1 MAKEILLIDD
11 DAITNFLNQNLIEQK
26 IKGIPITIFYNGLE
40 GLKYIKS
47 NPDKHYIVFLDI
59 NMPVMNGWEF
69 IEAVDSLTIE
79 TSVEIHVLTS
89 SINPGDRER
98 ANGLPNV
105 DSFIEKPLDELAME
119 SFMVAKLKKPL

>member
-1 MAKEILLIDD
+1 MNKEILLIDD

-40 GLKYIKS
+40 GLKYIKN

-69 IEAVDSLTIE
+69 LEEIDSLMLE
-79 TSVEIHVLTS
+79 TSMEIHVLTS
-89 SINPGDRER
+89 SIYPGDRER
-98 ANGLPNV
+98 ANALPNV
-105 DSFIEKPLDELAME
+105 SSFIEKPLDESAME
-119 SFMVAKLKKPL
+119 SFILGKFKE

>member
-1 MAKEILLIDD
+1 MTKEILLIDD

>member
-1 MAKEILLIDD
+1 MTKEILLIDD

-105 DSFIEKPLDELAME
+105 DSFIEKPFDELAME

>member
-1 MAKEILLIDD
+1 MTKEILLIDD

-40 GLKYIKS
+40 GLKHIKN
-47 NPDKHYIVFLDI
+47 NPDRHYIVFLDI

-69 IEAVDSLTIE
+69 LEAVNSLTVE

-89 SINPGDRER
+89 SINPGDRDR

-105 DSFIEKPLDELAME
+105 ASFIEKPLDELAME

>member
-1 MAKEILLIDD
+1 MTKEILLIDD

-26 IKGIPITIFYNGLE
+26 IKCITITIFYNGLE

>member
-1 MAKEILLIDD
+1 MTKEILLIDD

-40 GLKYIKS
+40 GLKYIKN
-47 NPDKHYIVFLDI
+47 NPDKHFIVFLDI

-69 IEAVDSLTIE
+69 IEALDSLTIE

-98 ANGLPNV
+98 ANG
-105 DSFIEKPLDELAME
+105 FQW
-119 SFMVAKLKKPL
+119 FAKC

>member
-1 MAKEILLIDD
+1 MTKEVLLIDD

-40 GLKYIKS
+40 GLKYIKN
-47 NPDKHYIVFLDI
+47 NPDKHFIVFLDI

-69 IEAVDSLTIE
+69 IEALDSLTIE